1 MKRAMRSALNV
12 SVAVLSMAALSG
24 VGLGGCGKK
33 NNETSETQGRLTDR
47 PADQPKAFANY
58 MAHLDMWE
66 LAHLAEIDHH
76 GLYIEFGTPARAKY
90 TYGDWRSG
98 WGKDGT
104 AGTDVFSFANADA
117 SRVYFSIAKPEA
129 LTVRLRMKPI
139 GTGVVTV
146 YFNGEP
152 LPAVRFAG
160 NEFKDY
166 DVPVPVERVQAGE
179 NRLMLRFGGTT
190 LVAGETLAA
199 AVASIR
205 IARGA
210 IEQPGSEYSAP
221 HFSELRTEIAVGGV
235 QRRALAV
242 HTPTTLSFYA
252 DVPQGGKLGFG
263 VGVAGDKPKGGKAIV
278 TVTPEGGASKAIFSA
293 ELTTSWRDEVLSLEA
308 FAGKIVRIDMR
319 AEGQVGAGRVAWSTP
334 ALLLPQVDLPKVP
347 KVAKNVVV
355 LLIDTM
361 RARSLRPFNPAT
373 RVKTPVID
381 TIARE
386 GAVFES
392 TQAPENW
399 TKPSVASVL
408 TSLFPATHGAKT
420 DDAMVPKG
428 ATLVSEVFKEAG
440 FSTAT
445 FLANGY
451 VSDKFG
457 FNQGWDHYT
466 NYIREKKSTEAE
478 NVFKETGDWIEQHK
492 SERFF
497 VYVQT
502 IDPHVPYDPPEQFL
516 SMYKKGEYTGQ
527 VSPRKT
533 PDLLAEAKRSPPKVT
548 FNAADK
554 QYIKDLYDAEVS
566 YHDHYLGVFIERL
579 KKLGLYDDTV
589 FVITSDHGEEMDEH
603 GSWGHGH
610 TVYQDLLWV
619 PYIVRFPGV
628 VPAGKRISQAV
639 STMSIFPTVVE
650 AAGVTVPNTVEDRSV
665 LSWLRGAPPPAVPVA
680 FSDFLDDRRVIRAG
694 RFKLILRGT
703 NETMFD
709 LTADP
714 EEQHELD
721 RSKHPIAARYTASL
735 LGQFLG
741 ARDRRHWLMGEQGT
755 GTKLERENAAIDD
768 TLREQ
773 LKGLGYAGEEPTKDT
788 N

>member
-1 MKRAMRSALNV
+1 MKGAVRFALNV
-12 SVAVLSMAALSG
+12 SIASLVGIAVLSGCNKKSGETGESQGALA
-24 VGLGGCGKK
+24 
-33 NNETSETQGRLTDR
+33 DR
-47 PADQPKAFANY
+47 PADQPKVFANY
-58 MAHLDMWE
+58 ATHFDLWE
-66 LAHLAEIDHH
+66 HAHLAEIEHH
-76 GLYIEFGTPARAKY
+76 GLYIELGTPARAKY

-98 WGKDGT
+98 WGKDGST
-104 AGTDVFSFANADA
+104 GIDAFSYANADA
-117 SRVYFSIAKPEA
+117 SRVYFSIDTPQA

-139 GTGVVTV
+139 GTGVVTL
-146 YFNGEP
+146 YFNGEA

-166 DVPVPVERVQAGE
+166 DVAVPVERVQAGE

-190 LVAGETLAA
+190 VVGGETLSA

-242 HTPTTLSFYA
+242 HTPTTLSFYV
-252 DVPQGGKLGFG
+252 DVPAGGKLGFG
-263 VGVAGDKPKGGKAIV
+263 VGVAGDKPKGGKASV
-278 TVTPEGGASKAIFSA
+278 TVTTDGGAPRSVFSA
-293 ELTTSWRDEVLSLEA
+293 DLTTTWRDAVVSLEP
-308 FAGKIVRIDMR
+308 FAGKIVRIDLR

-334 ALLLPQVDLPKVP
+334 ALLLPQKAQPKAA
-347 KVAKNVVV
+347 KTAKNVVV

-361 RARSLRPFNPAT
+361 RARSLKPFNPAS

-381 TIARE
+381 AFARE
-386 GAVFES
+386 GALFEA

-408 TSLFPATHGAKT
+408 TSLYPATHGTKT

-428 ATLVSEVFKEAG
+428 ATMVSEVFKEAG
-440 FSTAT
+440 FSTAS
-445 FLANGY
+445 FIANGY

-478 NVFKETGDWIEQHK
+478 TVFKETGDWIEQHK

-516 SMYKKGEYTGQ
+516 SMYMKGEYTGQ

-533 PDLLAEAKRSPPKVT
+533 PDLLAEAKHSPPKVV

-554 QYIKDLYDAEVS
+554 QFLKDLYDAEVS
-566 YHDHYLGVFIERL
+566 YHDHYLGVFIDRL
-579 KKLGLYDDTV
+579 KKLGLYEDTI
-589 FVITSDHGEEMDEH
+589 FVITSDHGEEFDEH

-628 VPAGKRISQAV
+628 VPAGKRVSQAV
-639 STMSIFPTVVE
+639 STMTIFPTVVE
-650 AAGVTVPNTVEDRSV
+650 AAGVTVPGTVEDHSV
-665 LSWLRGAPPPAVPVA
+665 LPWLMGAPPPALPVA

-694 RFKLILRGT
+694 RYKLILRGT

-709 LTADP
+709 LGADP

-721 RSKHPIAARYTASL
+721 RGKIPIAARYTASL

-741 ARDRRHWLMGEQGT
+741 AKDRRTWMKGVQGT
-755 GTKLERENAAIDD
+755 GAKLERENAAIDD

-773 LKGLGYAGEEPTKDT
+773 LKGLGYAGEQPAPDT
-788 N
+788 H